1 MRQLPTRW
9 YARTIFER
17 PEKHERLL
25 FSMIQPEVAHAGP
38 EIPPTISL
46 SACWTDVTVADEGLD
61 FVYLDAG
68 HSYGSVKADLEAW
81 YPKL

>member
-1 MRQLPTRW
+1 MPVRKFRQQYPCPL
-9 YARTIFER
+9 
-17 PEKHERLL
+17 
-25 FSMIQPEVAHAGP
+25 G
-38 EIPPTISL
+38 
-46 SACWTDVTVADEGLD
+46 WTNVTVADEGLD